1 MSDGIQ
7 IGQFSRNHVPTNFV
21 VHGIVSV
28 NEPIASNPPKIVAS
42 APSPTANARRPASV
56 NTLYVVAASPCPPE
70 TPPVPRP
77 AHVSRTHSALAATVA
92 LGFLAAN
99 PSPAQTK
106 LAPAKPTSGKIV
118 WPDEGPRTWA
128 PRPTTTE
135 ITANDLRT
143 RLYGFADDS
152 MAGRRIGEPMNY
164 KGTVY
169 IASEFK
175 RLGLKPAG
183 DNGGYFQDL
192 PYGPIGYD
200 SSTAKL
206 VVGSTSLKVRADFV
220 PVAPTASNGVNGKSD
235 FSGVQAVFAGRLG
248 EPTPLDPNVFKGKI
262 AVFLAALPVAG
273 GGAGRGGVGGGASL
287 ISCDSVPNKFGAFNA
302 AMVEQA
308 VRDAAAARGG
318 AAGGRGSSGA
328 GRGAAVSAD
337 TRAQTAGAVGMLVIG
352 LEELTATAITQLLGG
367 RMGMQN
373 TLAASGP
380 GSIGSAT
387 ISRNAAQQIFG
398 KSVDGLTVGTT
409 GQAISGGW
417 NYAWKMSKTPA
428 RNVVAIL
435 PGSNPA
441 LASEYVLVGAHNDHV
456 GTTANA
462 VDHDSLRAVN
472 WVTRPQGSNDPAC
485 RANVAQQ
492 TRIDS
497 LILRARSIRAPRKDS
512 IMNGADDDGSGTV
525 VLLEIAEKF
534 ASEKPARSI
543 IFVSHQGEE
552 AGLLGSRWF
561 TDHPSVPLKSI
572 VAAHNMDMLGKGRAD
587 QVKFGG
593 PNSVQTL
600 GSRRL
605 SREFGDII
613 DSVNANRAEPMAIDK
628 SWDVIANPMNRFCR
642 SDQVNYVFHDVPVTY
657 FSLGYAL
664 DYHQPTDEPQYIQYD
679 HTARLGRFIH
689 DVMMAIATRKDRP
702 AISGADP
709 LYPACRVG

>member
-1 MSDGIQ
+1 
-7 IGQFSRNHVPTNFV
+7 
-21 VHGIVSV
+21 
-28 NEPIASNPPKIVAS
+28 
-42 APSPTANARRPASV
+42 
-56 NTLYVVAASPCPPE
+56 
-70 TPPVPRP
+70 
-77 AHVSRTHSALAATVA
+77 VA

-99 PSPAQTK
+99 PTLAQTK
-106 LAPAKPTSGKIV
+106 PAAPAKPTPGKIV

-128 PRPTTTE
+128 PRPTTAE

-164 KGTVY
+164 KGTAY

-175 RLGLKPAG
+175 RFGLKPAG

-200 SSTAKL
+200 STAAKL
-206 VVGSTSLKVRADFV
+206 AVGNTAFKARADFV
-220 PVAPTASNGVNGKSD
+220 PIAPAANNGVNGKGD
-235 FSGVQAVFAGRLG
+235 FSEVQTVFAGRLG
-248 EPTPLDPNVFKGKI
+248 EPTPLDPTAFKGKI
-262 AVFLAALPVAG
+262 AVFLAALPAAGGG
-273 GGAGRGGVGGGASL
+273 GGAGRGGAGGGASL

-302 AMVEQA
+302 AAVEQA
-308 VRDAAAARGG
+308 VRDAAAARGAAGG
-318 AAGGRGSSGA
+318 AAGGRGGAAGGRGGA
-328 GRGAAVSAD
+328 GGGRGGAATAD
-337 TRAQTAGAVGMLVIG
+337 TRAQIAGAVGMLVIG
-352 LEELTATAITQLLGG
+352 LEDLTPAAIAQLLGG

-387 ISRNAAQQIFG
+387 ISRNVAQQIFG
-398 KSVDGLTVGTT
+398 KSVDGLMVGAT
-409 GQAISGGW
+409 GQSISGSW
-417 NYAWKMSKTPA
+417 TYEWKMSKTPA

-435 PGSNPA
+435 PGSDPTLSA
-441 LASEYVLVGAHNDHV
+441 EYVLVGAHNDHV
-456 GTTANA
+456 GTNANG

-485 RANVAQQ
+485 RPNVAQQ
-492 TRIDS
+492 TKIDS
-497 LILRARSIRAPRKDS
+497 LIKNARSIRAPRKDS

-534 ASEKPARSI
+534 ATEKPARSV

-613 DSVNANRAEPMAIDK
+613 DSVNASRAEPMAIDK

-689 DVMMAIATRKDRP
+689 DVMMAIAMRKHRP